1 MTARWGRVTVDG
13 DSMSPTLQAGDWLV
27 VRWGSVVAVGD
38 VVVLEH
44 PHRPGFLLV
53 KRIRHR
59 EQEGWW
65 VEGDNVSA
73 SDDSWRFGL
82 VPDGCVRGR
91 AVARYWPR
99 PGWVR

>member
-1 MTARWGRVTVDG
+1 M
-13 DSMSPTLQAGDWLV
+13 
-27 VRWGSVVAVGD
+27 
-38 VVVLEH
+38 
-44 PHRPGFLLV
+44 LV

-65 VEGDNVSA
+65 VEGDNASA